1 MTGGGHE
8 RMELNALVK
17 KTLALFNVGDV
28 DNLGEALMLCVK
40 DRDAD
45 RMDAF
50 VAMIDGD
57 LSVDWLQMI
66 YQYYQADRQGKKQ
79 DYTPRSLAVFLSR
92 LIGESAETVDMC
104 AGSGALTI
112 QRWIE
117 NPDTRFELHEID
129 GNVIPYLLFNLC
141 LRNIAAAVYQGD
153 VLQGETV
160 KRWAI
165 EKGERYGKVS
175 CIEPAV

>member
-1 MTGGGHE
+1 
-8 RMELNALVK
+8 MELNELVK
-17 KTLALFNVGDV
+17 KTLTLFLV
-28 DNLGEALMLCVK
+28 DRVENLGAALLTCVEGQEV
-40 DRDAD
+40 D

-57 LSVDWLQMI
+57 LAVDWLQMI

-141 LRNIAAAVYQGD
+141 LRNIAATVYQGD
-153 VLQGETV
+153 VLQGEMV
-160 KRWAI
+160 QRWTI

>member
-1 MTGGGHE
+1 
-8 RMELNALVK
+8 MELNELLK
-17 KTLALFNVGDV
+17 KTLAMFGVDDVG
-28 DNLGEALMLCVK
+28 NLGDALMACVEGY
-40 DRDAD
+40 DAA

-66 YQYYQADRQGKKQ
+66 YQYYQADRQEKKQ
-79 DYTPRSLAVFLSR
+79 DYTPRSLAIFLSR
-92 LIGESAETVDMC
+92 LIGESTETIDMC

-117 NPDTRFELHEID
+117 KPDTRFELYEID

-141 LRNIAAAVYQGD
+141 LRNIAATVYQGD

-160 KRWAI
+160 KRWTI

>member
-1 MTGGGHE
+1 
-8 RMELNALVK
+8 MELNELVK
-17 KTLALFNVGDV
+17 KTLALFDVGDV
-28 DNLGEALMLCVK
+28 DNLGEALMICVK
-40 DRDAD
+40 DRDAA

-50 VAMIDGD
+50 VAMIDGG

-66 YQYYQADRQGKKQ
+66 YQYYQADRQEKKQ

-117 NPDTRFELHEID
+117 NPDTRFELYEID

-141 LRNIAAAVYQGD
+141 LRNIAATVYQGD

-160 KRWAI
+160 QRWTI

>member
-1 MTGGGHE
+1 MIGGNL
-8 RMELNALVK
+8 RVELNDLYK
-17 KTLALFNVGDV
+17 QTLRLFDV
-28 DNLGEALMLCVK
+28 DNAEQLGNALMACVT
-40 DRDAD
+40 DHNEDL
-45 RMDAF
+45 MSGF
-50 VAMIDGD
+50 TELVDGD
-57 LSVDWLQMI
+57 LSKDWLQMI

-92 LIGESAETVDMC
+92 LIGQSANTIDMC

-141 LRNIAAAVYQGD
+141 VRNIAATVYQGD
-153 VLQGETV
+153 VLEGVEK
-160 KRWAI
+160 KRWRV
-165 EKGERYGKVS
+165 EKGERYGNVS
-175 CIEPAV
+175 CGESAV